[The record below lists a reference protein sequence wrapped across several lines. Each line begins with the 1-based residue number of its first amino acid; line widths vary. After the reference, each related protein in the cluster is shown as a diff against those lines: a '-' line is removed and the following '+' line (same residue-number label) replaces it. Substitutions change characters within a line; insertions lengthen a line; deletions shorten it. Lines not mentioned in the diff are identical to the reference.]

1 MRDGSAKLRP
11 SGKSEMKNLIV
22 IGSGPAGQTAAIYAG
37 QANLKPLMFEG
48 LMAGGIAAGGQL
60 TTTTDIHNFP
70 GFPDGVSG
78 LELMFKMREQTL
90 KSGVK
95 ILTETVEKVELDVNP
110 FRVVSSSGT
119 YETKSLIIANGAIAQ
134 RLGAKGE
141 DQYWQ
146 KGVSACAVCDG
157 GLPIFRNQHLVVIGG
172 GDTAIEEALY
182 LTKFARKVTMLV
194 RRNVFRASKTM
205 QAKAFHNAQIE
216 IMWHTELAEIL
227 GDTKKLTHL
236 KIRNNQTNKLETID
250 VAGLFYALGHK
261 PNTEMFKGQLEMDET
276 GYLVTK
282 PNSTMTNIPGVF
294 AAGDV
299 QDHVYRQAIVAAGS
313 GCMAALEAERYLQI

>member
-1 MRDGSAKLRP
+1 M
-11 SGKSEMKNLIV
+11 ENLIV

-119 YETKSLIIANGAIAQ
+119 YETKTLIIANGAIAQ

-216 IMWHTELAEIL
+216 IMWHTELAGIL
-227 GDTKKLTHL
+227 GDGKKITHL

-261 PNTEMFKGQLEMDET
+261 PNTEIFKGQLEMDET

>member
-1 MRDGSAKLRP
+1 M
-11 SGKSEMKNLIV
+11 ENLIV

-119 YETKSLIIANGAIAQ
+119 YETKTLIIANGAIAQ

-216 IMWHTELAEIL
+216 IMWHTELAGIL
-227 GDTKKLTHL
+227 GDGKKITHL

>member
-1 MRDGSAKLRP
+1 M
-11 SGKSEMKNLIV
+11 ENLIV

-119 YETKSLIIANGAIAQ
+119 YETKTLIIANGAIAQ

-182 LTKFARKVTMLV
+182 LTKFARK
-194 RRNVFRASKTM
+194 
-205 QAKAFHNAQIE
+205 
-216 IMWHTELAEIL
+216 
-227 GDTKKLTHL
+227 
-236 KIRNNQTNKLETID
+236 
-250 VAGLFYALGHK
+250 
-261 PNTEMFKGQLEMDET
+261 
-276 GYLVTK
+276 
-282 PNSTMTNIPGVF
+282 
-294 AAGDV
+294 
-299 QDHVYRQAIVAAGS
+299 
-313 GCMAALEAERYLQI
+313 